1 MKAGL
6 NFAMAKRPPTEKA
19 PKEGTEAAR
28 PKRRGGAPKGNRFAA
43 GHGAPIFNTNAL
55 KHGAY
60 RSIFRNERDYQLFV
74 ESIEEMRSDPAGA
87 LLVDAAMIRAMARRT
102 VESADTE
109 HRLTLIERT
118 ETTAG
123 EFPGATDKRVS
134 VAGPVA
140 DVLYRAAA
148 ITERAFELDPDRRSL
163 DRLRI
168 KAETEMLKTKASE
181 SAPQSGDVTVIVQS
195 YADRD
200 PEGSQYPE
208 PCEAPKKGRGEK

>member
-1 MKAGL
+1 
-6 NFAMAKRPPTEKA
+6 MAKRPPTEKA
-19 PKEGTEAAR
+19 PKEGAGTPR
-28 PKRRGGAPKGNRFAA
+28 KRRGGGPKGNRHAA
-43 GHGAPIFNTNAL
+43 GHGAPLFNTNAL

-74 ESIEEMRSDPAGA
+74 ESIEEMRADPAGA

-102 VESADTE
+102 VESADSDN
-109 HRLTLIERT
+109 RLTLIERT

-123 EFPGATDKRVS
+123 EFPGATDKKVS

-148 ITERAFELDPDRRSL
+148 IAERAFELDPERRVL

-168 KAETEMLKTKASE
+168 KAETDMLKTKAAE
-181 SAPQSGDVTVIVQS
+181 TNPQSGDVTVIVQS
-195 YADRD
+195 YGERD
-200 PEGSQYPE
+200 PEGSAYPD
-208 PCEAPKKGRGEK
+208 PCEVPKKTPREK